1 MEHAV
6 SVGQAAVQPGWRQSR
21 WLSATEFLIGA
32 GLVIGHNVYHVLPNE
47 VPILFVLGWI
57 SIHFRN
63 GGWKTVGLERPK
75 SWKRTALFVVGA
87 AAVRILLGVFLT
99 DPISARI
106 WPPEKTSSVISRAHG
121 DWKAMLVALLI
132 VWTFAS
138 FGEEL
143 GYRGYLL
150 NRGAEVGNRST
161 IAYWISMLAVAVLF
175 GYGHWYKGPGA
186 ILDSGTAGL
195 VLGGAYLLSR
205 RNLWVPVLAHGLID
219 TAVVIATFLGWTN

>member
-1 MEHAV
+1 MSAP
-6 SVGQAAVQPGWRQSR
+6 QAAIQHGWRQSR

-32 GLVIGHNVYHVLPNE
+32 GIVIGHNVYHVLPNE
-47 VPILFVLGWI
+47 VPILFVVGWI

-63 GGWKTVGLERPK
+63 GGWKTVGFKLPK
-75 SWKRTALFVVGA
+75 SWKRTAVFAICTAV
-87 AAVRILLGVFLT
+87 VRILLGLFLI
-99 DPISARI
+99 DPISTRI
-106 WPPEKTSSVISRAHG
+106 WPPEKTSGVISRAHG
-121 DWKAMLVALLI
+121 DWKAALTALLI
-132 VWTFAS
+132 IWTFAA

-150 NRGAEVGNRST
+150 NRGAEVGNHST
-161 IAYWISMLAVAVLF
+161 LAYWISMLAVAVLF
-175 GYGHWYKGPGA
+175 GYGHWYKGPAA

-195 VLGGAYLLSR
+195 VLGAAYLLSS

>member
-1 MEHAV
+1 MDDGV
-6 SVGQAAVQPGWRQSR
+6 PTPQAAVQPGWRQSR
-21 WLSATEFLIGA
+21 WLSAAEFLIGA
-32 GLVIGHNVYHVLPNE
+32 SIVIGHNVYHVVPNE
-47 VPILFVLGWI
+47 VPILFVVGWI

-75 SWKRTALFVVGA
+75 SWKQTALFVVGT

-132 VWTFAS
+132 IWTFAA

-161 IAYWISMLAVAVLF
+161 LAYWISMLAVAVLF
-175 GYGHWYKGPGA
+175 GYGH
-186 ILDSGTAGL
+186 
-195 VLGGAYLLSR
+195 
-205 RNLWVPVLAHGLID
+205 
-219 TAVVIATFLGWTN
+219 